1 MRALVTGGAGFI
13 GSHIVDE
20 LVDAGCTNIVILDN
34 LVQGRRENLVRA
46 MGHGSVRLIN
56 GDIRDLALMDEIVSS
71 ADIVF
76 HQVALRTA
84 HCAAEPRQAFDIMVK
99 ATFDL
104 VEACARNHV
113 QRLVMASSAS
123 IYGMA
128 GRFPTQENEP
138 PYANRTLYGAAK
150 LFAEGVLRSYHDMKG
165 LDYVVLRYFS
175 VYGPRMVRHGG
186 HTGMLIRWME
196 QIDAG
201 EPPIVF
207 SDDDDT
213 MDVVHVRDVARA
225 NVLAAVGPATDLA
238 INIASGQEVGLY
250 DLAQRLTYAMGREDL
265 KPEPRARRAINPIQ
279 RRFADITAARR
290 LLGFRP
296 VISLDEGLQDLVL
309 WWRRTRGAILAP
321 ALALTS

>member
-1 MRALVTGGAGFI
+1 
-13 GSHIVDE
+13 
-20 LVDAGCTNIVILDN
+20 
-34 LVQGRRENLVRA
+34 
-46 MGHGSVRLIN
+46 MGHGSVELIN
-56 GDIRDLALMDEIVSS
+56 GDIRDQALMDEIVSS

-104 VEACARNHV
+104 VEACARHHV

-128 GRFPTQENEP
+128 GHFPTRENEP

-150 LFAEGVLRSYHDMKG
+150 LFAEGILRSYHDMTG

-175 VYGPRMVRHGG
+175 VYGPRMVRHGR

-207 SDDDDT
+207 GDDDET

-225 NVLAAVGPATDLA
+225 NVLAGVGPTTDLA
-238 INIASGQEVGLY
+238 INIASGQEVALY

-279 RRFADITAARR
+279 RRLADITAARR

-296 VISLDEGLQDLVL
+296 TVTLDEGLQDLVS
-309 WWRRTRGAILAP
+309 WWRGTRRTNVAP
-321 ALALTS
+321 LLVSTS